1 MIRKFFI
8 LWGLCLGLLPLLA
21 QPKVLDA
28 RLLSA
33 NEKLV
38 AGAENKIAVEIVV
51 HTPWHINGNQP
62 LSEFLIP
69 TEVFMDSLPDITFG
83 AFDYPEADEKMFD
96 FSDEPMRVY
105 EETVVVYGSVIVSET
120 FSETETVIK
129 GAVYYQACNDQF
141 CLPPKSQSFELTL
154 SIAKEGE
161 ENPRINTAIFGKE

>member
-1 MIRKFFI
+1 MIRKILI
-8 LWGLCLGLLPLLA
+8 LWGICLGLLPLLA

-38 AGAENKIAVEIVV
+38 PGTENKIAVEIIV

-69 TEVFMDSLPDITFG
+69 TEVFMDSLPEIAFG

-96 FSDEPMRVY
+96 FSEEPMRVY
-105 EETVVVYGSVIVSET
+105 EETVVVYGSVIVPKT
-120 FSETETVIK
+120 FSGTETVLK

-141 CLPPKSQSFELTL
+141 CLPPKSQPFELTIN
-154 SIAKEGE
+154 IAKDNEK
-161 ENPRINTAIFGKE
+161 NARINTAIFGGK